1 MLQVKNLAR
10 NDGKRK
16 RVLKKL
22 LALVFTIREEAESL
36 SGWSWV
42 AEGGSGDTLFVETSR
57 DDGSFGGS
65 GGEIVEVIGW
75 VSGKEG
81 GSSGISSSSPR
92 MAKKDA
98 MCRHHRMISNQG
110 EARISEGWLF
120 DTLDK
125 INVP

>member
-22 LALVFTIREEAESL
+22 LALVFTIREEAGSL

-57 DDGSFGGS
+57 DDGSCFGGS
-65 GGEIVEVIGW
+65 GGEIVGVRGW
-75 VSGKEG
+75 VSGEER

-98 MCRHHRMISNQG
+98 MGRG
-110 EARISEGWLF
+110 TTE
-120 DTLDK
+120 
-125 INVP
+125 